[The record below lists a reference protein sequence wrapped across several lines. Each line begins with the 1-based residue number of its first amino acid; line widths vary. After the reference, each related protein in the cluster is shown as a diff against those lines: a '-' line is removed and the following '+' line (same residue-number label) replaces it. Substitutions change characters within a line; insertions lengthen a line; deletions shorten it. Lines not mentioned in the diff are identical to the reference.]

1 LNEGTPVVLRKV
13 LIRCSLAAAFAF
25 ASLATATA
33 AFAADCPEG
42 GTVRFGVEPYEASA
56 RLTPVYDSLS
66 KLLAAKIGCPVD
78 VFITPSYNAEIE
90 AMRNGKLDVAE
101 FGPLGYVFA
110 HELAGADVFATY
122 NDASG
127 KPSTYT
133 ASIVTWKGS
142 GLSTLK
148 DVVGHSF
155 AYSDPASTSG
165 HLFPAYALRKN
176 GIDPDNGIKPVYAG
190 SHTSSFEAIRNH
202 KVDAGELNSQQ
213 IRDAAQVGEYA
224 ESDYV
229 TLWRSAPIPNDP
241 IAIRSSLPGPLK
253 KRIVDAFMMLDFSQL
268 SPDLVKLLPAKGTT
282 KYIAQSDSAYDQIR
296 DLVKTMNFDQAK
308 LDQ

>member
-1 LNEGTPVVLRKV
+1 LLRCTV
-13 LIRCSLAAAFAF
+13 AAAFACG
-25 ASLATATA
+25 SLAAGA
-33 AFAADCPEG
+33 AAYAADCPEG

-56 RLTPVYDSLS
+56 LLTPVYGSLS

-110 HELAGADVFATY
+110 HDLAGADVFATY
-122 NDASG
+122 DDAKG
-127 KPSTYT
+127 NPSSYT

-148 DVVGHSF
+148 DVAGHSF

-165 HLFPAYALRKN
+165 HLFPAYALRKS
-176 GIDPDNGIKPVYAG
+176 GIDPDKAIKPLYAG

-213 IRDAAQVGEYA
+213 IVAATQAGEYVA
-224 ESDYV
+224 GDYI

-241 IAIRSSLPGPLK
+241 VAVRRTLPEPLK
-253 KRIVDAFMMLDFSQL
+253 KRIVDAFLALDFSQL
-268 SPDLVKLLPAKGTT
+268 PPDLVKVLPSKGTT
-282 KYIAQSDSAYDQIR
+282 KYISQSDGAYDQVR
-296 DLVKTMNFDQAK
+296 DLLKTMNFDQAK

>member
-1 LNEGTPVVLRKV
+1 MRGLLV
-13 LIRCSLAAAFAF
+13 RCSLAAAFVC
-25 ASLATATA
+25 ASLATGAA

-56 RLTPVYDSLS
+56 RLTPVYESLS

-122 NDASG
+122 DDANG
-127 KPSTYT
+127 NPSTYT

-148 DVVGHSF
+148 DVVGRSF

-176 GIDPDNGIKPVYAG
+176 GIDPDAAVKPVYAG

-202 KVDAGELNSQQ
+202 KVDAGELNSQE
-213 IRDAAQVGEYA
+213 IDAATQVGEYA
-224 ESDYV
+224 AGDYL

-241 IAIRSSLPGPLK
+241 VAIRRTLPAPLK
-253 KRIVDAFMMLDFSQL
+253 KRIVDAFMTLDFSQL
-268 SPDLVKLLPAKGTT
+268 PPDLVKVLPAKGTT
-282 KYIAQSDSAYDQIR
+282 KYISQSDSAYDQVR
-296 DLVKTMNFDQAK
+296 DLVKTMNFDQAN
-308 LDQ
+308 LDH

>member
-1 LNEGTPVVLRKV
+1 MLRAQF
-13 LIRCSLAAAFAF
+13 IRFSLAAAFACV
-25 ASLATATA
+25 SLASGAA

-42 GTVRFGVEPYEASA
+42 GSVRFGVAPYEASA

-66 KLLAAKIGCPVD
+66 KLLSAKLGCPVD

-122 NDASG
+122 DDAKG
-127 KPSTYT
+127 NPSTYT

-142 GLSTLK
+142 GVSALK
-148 DVVGHSF
+148 DVVGRSF

-176 GIDPDNGIKPVYAG
+176 GIDPDNAVKPLYAG

-213 IRDAAQVGEYA
+213 IDAASQVGEYVGG
-224 ESDYV
+224 DYV

-241 IAIRSSLPGPLK
+241 VAIRRSLPEPVK
-253 KRIVDAFMMLDFSQL
+253 KRIVAAFMTLDFSQL
-268 SPDLVKLLPAKGTT
+268 PADLVKVLPSKGTT

-308 LDQ
+308 LDK